1 MSRESI
7 LMILGILIA
16 ISPWSGLPLSIL
28 AWILPLLGLATAF
41 IGFTLRTR
49 ATNALRSTT
58 NDTSSRPSQ
67 ELY

>member
-7 LMILGILIA
+7 LMILGILVA

-28 AWILPLLGLATAF
+28 AWILPLLGLAITF

-49 ATNALRSTT
+49 AHAVRVK
-58 NDTSSRPSQ
+58 DTSSRPSQ

>member
-7 LMILGILIA
+7 LMILGVLVA
-16 ISPWSGLPLSIL
+16 VSPWSGVPLSIL
-28 AWILPLLGLATAF
+28 AWILPVLGLAVVF

-49 ATNALRSTT
+49 ITVLRQKEA
-58 NDTSSRPSQ
+58 SSRPAQ